1 MSVIEVTPYA
11 PGTARGRLCR
21 NPEQLSPDC
30 IAMLTQPALTAID
43 TTPAGIIVVDG
54 APLSHSMIRLLSLD
68 IPVVIVSAGNAQRLE
83 DDEDIVIDGCNGR
96 LIRSPGTTLET
107 AELPAIPVAG
117 RSLLLQDGSRVSVR
131 ASIYGSEDAVRAC
144 NRGAESIGLVR
155 TEFIVPA
162 DGSMPD
168 AAFYQHELDRLCAAA
183 GSLAITLRLP
193 DIAADKQVPWLEPF
207 SGMTGPLGIQGIRLY
222 QHETVRTVIDAMLEA
237 VNSLSTQYDLKL
249 LLPYVS
255 TRDEFLHWRQLIHRR
270 LQQSL
275 PVGIMA
281 ETPAAV
287 LAISGW
293 FDVADFVA
301 IGCNDLMQC
310 LFAAD
315 RDIAALSRYLDPYSP
330 ELLRFLHQAAQSAGT
345 NIEQVQLCGLLPQ
358 FPGVLPLLLG
368 MGFRAFSVSPAVIP
382 YLAAMIDQVDLKQA
396 QRFAR
401 RACSAS
407 DSQQVRVLLG
417 LSNVSG
423 RSIADE

>member
-1 MSVIEVTPYA
+1 MSVIRVTPYA

-21 NPEQLSPDC
+21 NLERISADC
-30 IAMLTQPALTAID
+30 IVMLTQPALAAID

-54 APLSHSMIRLLSLD
+54 APLSHPMIHLFSLD
-68 IPVVIVSAGNAQRLE
+68 IPVVIVSASDAESFE
-83 DDEDIVIDGCNGR
+83 DDEDIVIDGSKGR
-96 LIRSPGTTLET
+96 VIRSPGSALVT
-107 AELPAIPVAG
+107 PAVPVTPVAG
-117 RSLLLQDGSRVSVR
+117 KSLLLQDASRVSVR
-131 ASIYGSEDAVRAC
+131 ASINGSKDAVRAF
-144 NRGAESIGLVR
+144 NRGAESVGLVR

-168 AAFYQHELDRLCAAA
+168 AAFYQYELDRLCAAA

-193 DIAADKQVPWLEPF
+193 DIAADKQVAWLEPF
-207 SGMTGPLGIQGIRLY
+207 SGMTSPLGIQGIRLY

-237 VNSLSTQYDLKL
+237 VNSLCTQYDLRL

-255 TRDEFLHWRQLIHRR
+255 TRDEFVHWRHIIQRQ
-270 LQQSL
+270 LQQPL

-281 ETPAAV
+281 ESPATV
-287 LAISGW
+287 LAISSW

-330 ELLRFLHQAAQSAGT
+330 ELLRFLQQAAQSAG
-345 NIEQVQLCGLLPQ
+345 NHIEQVQLCGLLPQ
-358 FPGVLPLLLG
+358 FPGVLPVLLG
-368 MGFRAFSVSPAVIP
+368 MGFRAFSVAPAVIP
-382 YLAAMIDQVDLKQA
+382 YLAATIDQVDLKQA
-396 QRFAR
+396 QSLAQ

-407 DSQQVRVLLG
+407 DSQQVRSLLG
-417 LSNVSG
+417 L
-423 RSIADE
+423 ADV